1 MTREQAQEV
10 LLLHRPGIS
19 VESDLEIAEALRML
33 ANDPELARWFD
44 QQREFNSLVKKQMAS
59 IEPPAGLKEQL
70 LAGAQQRVAQG
81 SLLRRHP
88 VWAMAA
94 AVVILMAAGSFWIS
108 RHGEDA
114 QTFANF
120 QSRMTS
126 FALRTY
132 GMDIVTNNPAA
143 VRAYLASA
151 GAPADFPLT
160 AGLEKLPVKGGGRLS
175 WQNQPV
181 AMMCFGLT
189 NNQTAF
195 MFVIDEKAIDKP
207 ASAREVTSNQDLS
220 SVTWSRDGKIYL
232 LAAAERPEVL
242 TALAAP

>member
-1 MTREQAQEV
+1 MTREQAQEI
-10 LLLHRPGIS
+10 LLLHRPGLS

-33 ANDPELARWFD
+33 ANDRELARWFD
-44 QQREFNSLVKKQMAS
+44 QQREFNALIKKQIRA
-59 IEPPAGLKEQL
+59 IEPPSGLKDQI
-70 LAGAQQRVAQG
+70 LAGAQTPVVRPT
-81 SLLRRHP
+81 LLRRHP
-88 VWAMAA
+88 VWAIAA
-94 AVVILMAAGSFWIS
+94 AVVILIAAANFWFS
-108 RHGEDA
+108 RNSEDA

-120 QSRMTS
+120 HSRMTS

-143 VRAYLASA
+143 VREYLAKS

-195 MFVIDEKAIDKP
+195 MFVIDEKAIDTP
-207 ASAREVTSNQDLS
+207 AAARAVVSDQNLS
-220 SVTWSRDGKIYL
+220 SVTWSKAGKIYL

-242 TALAAP
+242 TALAGP